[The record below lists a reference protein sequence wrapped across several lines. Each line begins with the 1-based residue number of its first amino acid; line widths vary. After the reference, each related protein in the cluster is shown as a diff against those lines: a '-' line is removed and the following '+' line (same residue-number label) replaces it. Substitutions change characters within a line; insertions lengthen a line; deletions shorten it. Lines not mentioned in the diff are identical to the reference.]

1 MKKLSQDQI
10 LNFLLYAGTVYFFGV
25 AMVHSMGLKIPGF
38 YVYYN
43 VPSYAYQDRIIS
55 FLAFGWGGL
64 FLLAAKKM
72 DKDLIKLILYIG
84 MIAVI
89 ALVLNTIITDFKQLD
104 PTVSGSD
111 FKWIIGGLIFY
122 WLGLVM
128 HSRQHI
134 FNNK

>member
-10 LNFLLYAGTVYFFGV
+10 LNFLLYAGAVYFFGV
-25 AMVHSMGLKIPGF
+25 ALVHSMGLKIPGF

-72 DKDLIKLILYIG
+72 DRDLIKLIVYIG

-104 PTVSGSD
+104 PAINGSD
-111 FKWIIGGLIFY
+111 FKWIIGGLLFY

-128 HSRQHI
+128 HSRQH
-134 FNNK
+134 FSNNK

>member
-1 MKKLSQDQI
+1 MKKLSQNQI
-10 LNFLLYAGTVYFFGV
+10 LNFLLYAGAGYFFGV
-25 AMVHSMGLKIPGF
+25 ALVHSMGLKIPGF
-38 YVYYN
+38 YVYHN

-72 DKDLIKLILYIG
+72 DKDLIKLIVYIG

-89 ALVLNTIITDFKQLD
+89 ALVFNTISTDFKQLD
-104 PTVSGSD
+104 PAISGSD

-128 HSRQHI
+128 HSRQHFI
-134 FNNK
+134 KSK

>member
-1 MKKLSQDQI
+1 MKKLSQYQI
-10 LNFLLYAGTVYFFGV
+10 LNLLLYAGAVYFFSV
-25 AMVHSMGLKIPGF
+25 ALVHSTGLKIPGL

-55 FLAFGWGGL
+55 FLAFGWGGF

-72 DKDLIKLILYIG
+72 DEDLIKLIVYIG

-89 ALVLNTIITDFKQLD
+89 ALVLNTIITDFKQLA
-104 PTVSGSD
+104 PAVGVSD

-128 HSRQHI
+128 HSRRHLRK
-134 FNNK
+134 NK

>member
-1 MKKLSQDQI
+1 VKKRSQNQI
-10 LNFLLYAGTVYFFGV
+10 LNFLLYAGAVYFFGV
-25 AMVHSMGLKIPGF
+25 ALVHSMGVKIPGL

-64 FLLAAKKM
+64 FLLTAKKM
-72 DKDLIKLILYIG
+72 DKELIKLIVYIG

-89 ALVLNTIITDFKQLD
+89 ALVLNTLVTDFKQLD
-104 PTVSGSD
+104 PAISGSD
-111 FKWIIGGLIFY
+111 FKWILGVLIFY

-128 HSRQHI
+128 HSRQYLFKH
-134 FNNK
+134 K

>member
-10 LNFLLYAGTVYFFGV
+10 LNFLLYAGAVYFFGV
-25 AMVHSMGLKIPGF
+25 ALVHSMGLKIPGL

-55 FLAFGWGGL
+55 FLAFGWGGF

-72 DKDLIKLILYIG
+72 DRDLIRLIDYIG
-84 MIAVI
+84 LIAVI

-104 PTVSGSD
+104 PAVIGSD

-128 HSRQHI
+128 HSRQH
-134 FNNK
+134 FSRNK